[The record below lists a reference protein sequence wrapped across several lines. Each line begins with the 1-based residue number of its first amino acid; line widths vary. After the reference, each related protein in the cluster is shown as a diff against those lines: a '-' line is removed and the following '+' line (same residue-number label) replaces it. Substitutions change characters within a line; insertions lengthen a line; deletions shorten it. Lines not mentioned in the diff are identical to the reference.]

1 MRILQDIIIYITTNR
16 GHSKL
21 LFRLDYKLR
30 KETKSM
36 HKVTHDYSSSN
47 LTVPWRSVLIA
58 FIIVVIIEIRS

>member
-1 MRILQDIIIYITTNR
+1 MRILQDIIIYYHKQRTFQITIPFGLQT
-16 GHSKL
+16 SKG
-21 LFRLDYKLR
+21 
-30 KETKSM
+30 TKSM